1 MTEKTT
7 DSANLS
13 EFDPER
19 RKKPAINEDESRDE
33 AMLYEQGIETAVD
46 ADPNLAAQQQQE
58 RTPSDDRPVEAASDA
73 EIPSG
78 DLHDKVNHGERYE
91 REPDTGSKVE
101 TS

>member
-19 RKKPAINEDESRDE
+19 RAKPAVNEDESRDE
-33 AMLYEQGIETAVD
+33 AMLYEQGVETRVD
-46 ADPNLAAQQQQE
+46 GDPIRAARQRQAHG
-58 RTPSDDRPVEAASDA
+58 PNSVRPEEAPDPR

-78 DLHDKVNHGERYE
+78 DMNETVDRSEQYARK
-91 REPDTGSKVE
+91 PDTGDRVK